1 MPEWRE
7 SLAIGVEEIDNQHKE
22 LIRRFDDLLSA
33 CGEGGKGMAELKGL
47 LTFLDDYIVE
57 HFRDEEK
64 LQESSGYPEF
74 EEHKKLH
81 DAFIERIFE
90 LQNEILIEGM
100 AVHHV
105 LETNN
110 ILLKWL
116 INHISVEDKKLGKFL
131 RGSNV

>member
-1 MPEWRE
+1 MIEWRA
-7 SLAIGVEEIDNQHKE
+7 SLAIGVEEIDGQHKE
-22 LIRRFDDLLSA
+22 LLQRFNSLLAA
-33 CGEGGKGMAELKGL
+33 CEGGKGIKELTGL
-47 LTFLDDYIVE
+47 LKFLDDYIIE

-90 LQNEILIEGM
+90 LQNEILIEGI

-131 RGSNV
+131 REANA